1 MPDTTRDSVEALR
14 AFNRPASIAT
24 IVAIIVLGPA
34 VFLILPAFVGALA
47 ETYGFTEAELGW
59 LASADLAGMALAA
72 PTALYWRTRWN
83 WRWVAALST
92 LWIVS
97 GNIAT
102 IAATGFGSLL
112 AVRLTVGFGS
122 GMLVAIGVAFIGY
135 TKDPDRVAAI
145 FVFCQVVF
153 ISTSF
158 ALTPTIMER
167 WGITGIFV
175 GLAAL
180 TGLLLALVPF
190 VPVGPPEDGARA
202 SITGASFRRYVPGLV
217 VLVSMTLFFI
227 GQASVWAFIGLI
239 GEGAGLSSG
248 RVAAALSISTLISLS
263 GPVSAMVMGDRFGRR
278 RPLAVAVSLQLAA
291 LVLLSVSEF
300 GFSMFLVLIATF
312 QSSWNVAVGYQFGVL
327 VQADATSRLMV
338 LIPTFQAGGIA
349 LGPALAGMVVGA
361 FGFGA
366 VPVVSGV
373 ALVLYAA
380 TILPHAEWG
389 SDVPSDIPSRPATG

>member
-1 MPDTTRDSVEALR
+1 MPDMTRESVDDLR

-47 ETYGFTEAELGW
+47 ESYGFTEVELGW

-72 PTALYWRTRWN
+72 PTALYWRARWN
-83 WRWVAALST
+83 WRWVAALAT

-97 GNIAT
+97 GNIVT
-102 IAATGFGSLL
+102 IAASGFGSLL

-122 GMLVAIGVAFIGY
+122 GVLVAIGVAFIGY

-158 ALTPTIMER
+158 ALTPAIMGR
-167 WGITGIFV
+167 WGIKGIFV
-175 GLAAL
+175 GLATI
-180 TGLLLALVPF
+180 TGLLLTLIPF
-190 VPVGPPEDGARA
+190 VPVGPPRDAAKA
-202 SITGASFRRYVPGLV
+202 SASEASLRRYVPGLV

-227 GQASVWAFIGLI
+227 GQASIWAFIGLI
-239 GEGAGLSSG
+239 GEGTGLSSG

-278 RPLAVAVSLQLAA
+278 RPLAIAVSLQLVA
-291 LVLLSVSEF
+291 LVLLSFNEY
-300 GFSMFLVLIATF
+300 GFAVFLTLIAIF

-327 VQADATSRLMV
+327 VQSDSTNRLMV

-349 LGPALAGMVVGA
+349 CGPALAGMTVGA

-366 VPVVSGV
+366 VPILSGI

-380 TILPHAEWG
+380 AILPRAGRG
-389 SDVPSDIPSRPATG
+389 SDVSSDIPSRSAAE